1 MTDILDLKS
10 FDELA
15 PTNVNVIV
23 TLPEGRE
30 VRVPLR
36 TLTYW
41 EIFQIEA
48 KVPPPV
54 PPVSHATKEGPVF
67 DYKAPAYLQALQ
79 LADIERSYRRVLAA
93 LRIDVPGATE
103 DEKLAT
109 LKARLDAGVMRQ
121 LNQVLMSSAMTGEA
135 RIEARAATF
144 PGHGAGGNQDVP
156 RPRVEPL

>member
-10 FDELA
+10 LDELA
-15 PTNVNVIV
+15 PTNVNVIM

-93 LRIDVPGATE
+93 LQVPE
-103 DEKLAT
+103 DERHLVPA
-109 LKARLDAGVMRQ
+109 ALDAIGYPYWDESDNPAYR
-121 LNQVLMSSAMTGEA
+121 LFLG
-135 RIEARAATF
+135 
-144 PGHGAGGNQDVP
+144 
-156 RPRVEPL
+156 